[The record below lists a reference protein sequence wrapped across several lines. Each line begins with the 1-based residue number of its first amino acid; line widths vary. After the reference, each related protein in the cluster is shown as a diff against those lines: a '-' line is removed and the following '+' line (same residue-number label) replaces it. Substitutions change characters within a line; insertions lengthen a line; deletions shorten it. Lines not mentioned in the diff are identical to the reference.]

1 MGEHTRR
8 ILRSRRGKYHLA
20 GLWGDLVLRVNRTRP
35 PYPFQIHPSRTRTRW
50 GHSEKNPSRTVTKSP
65 ESTIMYSVQDLD
77 SLPTILEFFILD
89 EFRKP

>member
-1 MGEHTRR
+1 MGGHTRR
-8 ILRSRRGKYHLA
+8 ILRSRQGKNHLA
-20 GLWGDLVLRVNRTRP
+20 GLWGDLVLRVDRTRP